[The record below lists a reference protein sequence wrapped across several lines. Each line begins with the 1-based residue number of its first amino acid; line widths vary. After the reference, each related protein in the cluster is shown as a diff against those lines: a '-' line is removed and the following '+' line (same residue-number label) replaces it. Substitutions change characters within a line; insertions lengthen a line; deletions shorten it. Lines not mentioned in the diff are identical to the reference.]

1 MKKFYKIFSLIS
13 ILVIL
18 STYNSKELKNLN
30 KGSISLFTIKNIKI
44 ENNLLIHELE
54 IKNRL
59 KNLYKENIF
68 LINKNDLEDPLKN
81 IDFFKKIEVK
91 KKYPNTIIVKVY
103 ETEPVAVIITNNV
116 KKLIDSSSNLIE
128 INENYK
134 IDKLPSVFGINA
146 EKKIIE
152 FLNRLK
158 KNNFSYKK
166 IKNFYYFQINRWD
179 LQLIDNKII
188 KLPYKNIDQAIVK
201 SIELLKR
208 DDFKKYNIIDL
219 RVDGK
224 VVVE

>member
-116 KKLIDSSSNLIE
+116 KKL
-128 INENYK
+128 K
-134 IDKLPSVFGINA
+134 
-146 EKKIIE
+146 
-152 FLNRLK
+152 
-158 KNNFSYKK
+158 
-166 IKNFYYFQINRWD
+166 
-179 LQLIDNKII
+179 
-188 KLPYKNIDQAIVK
+188 AI
-201 SIELLKR
+201 
-208 DDFKKYNIIDL
+208 
-219 RVDGK
+219 
-224 VVVE
+224 